1 MKGDFVFLRQVDR
14 LGRICLPKEMRMA
27 YEMDAGAQVVITPTE
42 NGIVLRCLSDAKDE
56 ANQDLIDTIMK
67 KLNNN

>member
-1 MKGDFVFLRQVDR
+1 
-14 LGRICLPKEMRMA
+14 
-27 YEMDAGAQVVITPTE
+27 MDAGAQVVITPTE